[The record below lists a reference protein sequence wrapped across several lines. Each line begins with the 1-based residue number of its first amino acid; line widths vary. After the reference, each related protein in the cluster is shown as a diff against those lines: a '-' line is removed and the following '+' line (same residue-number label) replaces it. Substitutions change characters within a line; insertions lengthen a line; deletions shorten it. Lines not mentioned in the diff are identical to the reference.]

1 VALTLQQSTV
11 AKLGLSVFG
20 LVFLS
25 FMTRVVTQFIF
36 DFRTATLIAGP
47 IAVLALCLLIGLI
60 AFYGLS
66 KVGVT
71 RIEVPED

>member
-1 VALTLQQSTV
+1 MHQSTV

-25 FMTRVVTQFIF
+25 FMTRVVGQFLVG
-36 DFRTATLIAGP
+36 FRTATLIAGP
-47 IAVLALCLLIGLI
+47 IAVLALAIMVFLI
-60 AFYGLS
+60 AFYLLS

-71 RIEVPED
+71 TIEWEA